1 VVSGARNSFL
11 NAFTIL
17 PLSKK
22 KSMSDTKRIY
32 TGPTLIAKG
41 LVARL
46 NEIGISPIERNDHD
60 SSLRAGFT
68 MSIAN
73 QTMVFIRNDEYAKA
87 QSTIEEFLEEIEE

>member
-1 VVSGARNSFL
+1 
-11 NAFTIL
+11 
-17 PLSKK
+17 
-22 KSMSDTKRIY
+22 MSDTKRIY

-73 QTMVFIRNDEYAKA
+73 QTMIFIRTDEFPIA
-87 QSTIEEFLEEIEE
+87 QSTIDEFLKEIGEQ

>member
-1 VVSGARNSFL
+1 
-11 NAFTIL
+11 
-17 PLSKK
+17 
-22 KSMSDTKRIY
+22 MSETTRIY

-46 NEIGISPIERNDHD
+46 NEIGISPIERIDHD

-73 QTMVFIRNDEYAKA
+73 QTMIFIRKDEMEKA
-87 QSTIEEFLEEIEE
+87 QSTIDEFLNEIGDQ

>member
-1 VVSGARNSFL
+1 
-11 NAFTIL
+11 
-17 PLSKK
+17 
-22 KSMSDTKRIY
+22 MSETTRIY

-68 MSIAN
+68 ASIAN
-73 QTMVFIRNDEYAKA
+73 QTMIFIRKDELIKA
-87 QSTIEEFLEEIEE
+87 QSTIDEFLKDIGE

>member
-1 VVSGARNSFL
+1 
-11 NAFTIL
+11 
-17 PLSKK
+17 
-22 KSMSDTKRIY
+22 MSETSRIY

-41 LVARL
+41 LIARL

-73 QTMVFIRNDEYAKA
+73 QTMVFIREDEIQKA
-87 QSTIEEFLEEIEE
+87 QTIIDEFLKEIEL

>member
-1 VVSGARNSFL
+1 M
-11 NAFTIL
+11 
-17 PLSKK
+17 SK
-22 KSMSDTKRIY
+22 TTRIY

-60 SSLRAGFT
+60 SSLHAGFT

-73 QTMVFIRNDEYAKA
+73 QTMIFIRKDELEEA
-87 QSTIEEFLEEIEE
+87 QSTIDEFLNEIGDQ

>member
-1 VVSGARNSFL
+1 MLGTTETL
-11 NAFTIL
+11 
-17 PLSKK
+17 
-22 KSMSDTKRIY
+22 RIY

-73 QTMVFIRNDEYAKA
+73 QTMIFIRKDEMEKAKE
-87 QSTIEEFLEEIEE
+87 TIDRFLKEIEED

>member
-1 VVSGARNSFL
+1 MAK
-11 NAFTIL
+11 T
-17 PLSKK
+17 
-22 KSMSDTKRIY
+22 TRIY
-32 TGPTLIAKG
+32 TGPTLIAKA

-73 QTMVFIRNDEYAKA
+73 QTMLFLRDDEMEKAKP
-87 QSTIEEFLEEIEE
+87 TIAAFLEEIGEK

>member
-1 VVSGARNSFL
+1 M
-11 NAFTIL
+11 
-17 PLSKK
+17 SK
-22 KSMSDTKRIY
+22 TTRIY
-32 TGPTLIAKG
+32 TGPTLVAKG

-73 QTMVFIRNDEYAKA
+73 QTMVFVRNDEVEKA
-87 QSTIEEFLEEIEE
+87 QATIDEFLAEIGE

>member
-1 VVSGARNSFL
+1 
-11 NAFTIL
+11 
-17 PLSKK
+17 
-22 KSMSDTKRIY
+22 MSEITRIY

-46 NEIGISPIERNDHD
+46 NEIGINPIERNDHD

-73 QTMVFIRNDEYAKA
+73 QSMVFIRKDE
-87 QSTIEEFLEEIEE
+87 IEKSQATVDEFLKEIGDQ

>member
-1 VVSGARNSFL
+1 
-11 NAFTIL
+11 
-17 PLSKK
+17 
-22 KSMSDTKRIY
+22 MSETSRIY

-46 NEIGISPIERNDHD
+46 NDIGISPIERNDHD

-73 QTMVFIRNDEYAKA
+73 QTMVFIRNDEMQKA
-87 QSTIEEFLEEIEE
+87 QATIDEFLNEIGDH

>member
-1 VVSGARNSFL
+1 MAQ
-11 NAFTIL
+11 T
-17 PLSKK
+17 
-22 KSMSDTKRIY
+22 TRIY

-73 QTMVFIRNDEYAKA
+73 QTMIFVRNDEVDKA
-87 QSTIEEFLEEIEE
+87 QPTIDEFMAEIQE

>member
-1 VVSGARNSFL
+1 
-11 NAFTIL
+11 
-17 PLSKK
+17 
-22 KSMSDTKRIY
+22 MSETTRIY
-32 TGPTLIAKG
+32 RGPTLIAKG

-73 QTMVFIRNDEYAKA
+73 QTMVFIRKDEMEKA
-87 QSTIEEFLEEIEE
+87 QPTIDEFLNEIGDH

>member
-1 VVSGARNSFL
+1 
-11 NAFTIL
+11 
-17 PLSKK
+17 
-22 KSMSDTKRIY
+22 MSETTRIY

-73 QTMVFIRNDEYAKA
+73 QTMVFIRKDELETAK
-87 QSTIEEFLEEIEE
+87 STIDEFLKEIGDQ

>member
-1 VVSGARNSFL
+1 
-11 NAFTIL
+11 
-17 PLSKK
+17 
-22 KSMSDTKRIY
+22 MSETTRIY

-73 QTMVFIRNDEYAKA
+73 QTMIFIRKDEMEKA
-87 QSTIEEFLEEIEE
+87 QPIIDEFLNEIGDH

>member
-1 VVSGARNSFL
+1 
-11 NAFTIL
+11 
-17 PLSKK
+17 
-22 KSMSDTKRIY
+22 MSDTTRIY

-46 NEIGISPIERNDHD
+46 NNIGISPIERNDHD

-73 QTMVFIRNDEYAKA
+73 QTMVFIRKDELEK
-87 QSTIEEFLEEIEE
+87 SKETIDQFLKEIEE